1 MSKTR
6 SKVSEFRQAA
16 DAGVVEVRPIGG
28 RVLLPGEY
36 KFDADPELRYE
47 SRKIRGTADNYLQ
60 VEIKSSKGWIDLSL
74 LMKRTKVGESLEYIN
89 DWIQQYADLA
99 ELAGVLAGNTLVI
112 TGTKVDTFS
121 TYKDGQQVDPYVN
134 GSCYKAVLQQ
144 SASQQTAEEQS
155 AE

>member
-36 KFDADPELRYE
+36 RFDADPELRYE
-47 SRKIRGTADNYLQ
+47 SRKVRGTENNYLQ
-60 VEIKSSKGWIDLSL
+60 VEVKSSKGWIDLSL

-89 DWIQQYADLA
+89 DWIQQYSDLA
-99 ELAGVLAGNTLVI
+99 ELAGALAGNTLVI

-121 TYKDGQQVDPYVN
+121 TYREGQQVDPYVN

-144 SASQQTAEEQS
+144 TVEKQTAE
-155 AE
+155 